1 MTEKIGISL
10 LEKFS
15 ILFLLF
21 MAFYIIYSYY
31 APVIDVL
38 SGKEFN
44 AQDFIVNLT
53 ILIIGLCALWGG
65 ITLAKRTI
73 AMEQLIDMGFENG
86 VYKRL
91 EPILGEIAGTQ
102 VVIDKM
108 DERLNNMNINID
120 QLKKRSV
127 ELKIPGTEPAFG
139 IDIAAQISRF
149 LRLIILINITL
160 VAFIFLLRFTYSY
173 TPFVLTM
180 LYVLWWLEITYEY
193 TLWEKSSAWWWVF
206 IPILTIPITTV
217 ISNTI
222 FIFSDEILLGSM
234 GIGLAIYASAY
245 FVWSKYLIEG
255 TLPFD
260 LNKTINEIPIDKK
273 IIPYLSSSRIYLIRN
288 HYKFGKILISI
299 SIIFASLLI
308 IQLFSVNIYYIKFL
322 PKFSLNQFVFLGVF
336 SIIFYLLGVRLK
348 HNTKE
353 NETETI

>member
-1 MTEKIGISL
+1 MTRKIGISP

-21 MAFYIIYSYY
+21 MALFLIYSYY
-31 APVIDVL
+31 APLIDVL

-65 ITLAKRTI
+65 ITLTKRTF

-86 VYKRL
+86 VYSRL
-91 EPILGEIAGTQ
+91 EPILEKIADTQ

-108 DERLNNMNINID
+108 DERLDNMNINID
-120 QLKKRSV
+120 RLKKRSV
-127 ELKIPGTEPAFG
+127 EFKIPGAEPAFG

-149 LRLIILINITL
+149 LRLVILINITL
-160 VAFIFLLRFTYSY
+160 VAFIFLLKFTHSY

-193 TLWEKSSAWWWVF
+193 TLWKRSSAWWWVF
-206 IPILTIPITTV
+206 IPILTIPITTM
-217 ISNTI
+217 ISNVI
-222 FIFSDEILLGSM
+222 FILNDDTLLGSM
-234 GIGLAIYASAY
+234 GIGLAIYAGAY
-245 FVWSKYLIEG
+245 FVWSKYLVEG

-260 LNKTINEIPIDKK
+260 LNETINKIPVDKK

-288 HYKFGKILISI
+288 HYKFGKILIII

-308 IQLFSVNIYYIKFL
+308 IQLFSVNVYYIKFL
-322 PKFSLNQFVFLGVF
+322 PSFSLDQFIFLGIF
-336 SIIFYLLGVRLK
+336 SVVFYLLGIRLK
-348 HNTKE
+348 HRKIE
-353 NETETI
+353 NEVETI